1 MSRLTGCSEVQEAF
15 QLFFDL
21 VDDPAFA
28 APPPAVAPAAR
39 PLPVPA
45 VAARSEAVVPVRVEP
60 AAPPATSLEDAATAG
75 FRGDRLDRILASM
88 CQRGGF
94 AGAVVV
100 DPSGLP
106 LAAHNSPADI
116 DAVAAFTAV
125 LGDTLERVGRL
136 FDQPGAAAITVD
148 VNYEDKV
155 VVRRF
160 RARDLDLYLFLVC
173 PQTVDE
179 RSEVEL
185 STAQMTAVL
194 A

>member
-21 VDDPAFA
+21 VDDPVLATRPLPA
-28 APPPAVAPAAR
+28 APVVRAVVVPPPAVTPRAAAAGAALAT
-39 PLPVPA
+39 PL
-45 VAARSEAVVPVRVEP
+45 EEP
-60 AAPPATSLEDAATAG
+60 AAAG
-75 FRGDRLDRILASM
+75 FRGDRLDRILAAM

-106 LAAHNSPADI
+106 LAAHNSPADV

-125 LGDTLERVGRL
+125 LGDTLERVGR
-136 FDQPGAAAITVD
+136 FFNQPGAAAITVD
-148 VNYEDKV
+148 VDYENKV

-160 RARDLDLYLFLVC
+160 RARDLDLLLLLVC

-185 STAQMTAVL
+185 STAQMAAVL